1 MPTVAQIR
9 RLFAPILAAN
19 PGLVLNGRWLFRPP
33 IATAVCGL
41 HIGRTSSAWA
51 ADIVFSVIP
60 LSRFLPSSAV
70 GFEVPFVVTD
80 TTADEP
86 RILDDVFAPDYQA
99 KLLANFDAKAKP
111 FFDSVT
117 TFAGIAQW
125 VSRFREPPLR
135 MTAIERVDAW
145 LCAMRGDFAAAATH
159 LKALSDR
166 RAASGHAAEDDVT
179 MLEGE
184 AQRVLRTGDP
194 TAIANF
200 LHDLE
205 RRTVTAYGLARHWQ
219 PTPFPFEQTP
229 TA

>member
-1 MPTVAQIR
+1 MPTLRQIQAV
-9 RLFAPILAAN
+9 FSPILADH
-19 PGLVLNGRWLFRPP
+19 PDLMLWRRWLIKPP
-33 IATAVCGL
+33 ITNAVCGL

-51 ADIVFSVIP
+51 ADIVFTVIP
-60 LSRFLPSSAV
+60 LSRFLPPSAV
-70 GFEVPFVVTD
+70 GFEVPFVVRD
-80 TTADEP
+80 TAADEP

-99 KLLANFDAKAKP
+99 QLLATFDAKARP
-111 FFDSVT
+111 LLDTMT
-117 TFAGIAQW
+117 TFDGIVQW

-135 MTAIERVDAW
+135 MTAIERIDAW
-145 LCAMRGDFAAAATH
+145 LCAMRGEFSAAAAH

-179 MLEGE
+179 MLEGD
-184 AQRVLRTGDP
+184 ALRVLRTGDP
-194 TAIANF
+194 TAIATF

-219 PTPFPFEQTP
+219 PTPLPFEQTP